1 MARGSAAAGGDRGGE
16 SIPPSRTG
24 RTRLITGALA
34 VATLAGVAAYAFSG
48 NDAVASAGGALAA
61 AGTIG
66 LAAGIAFRLP
76 LAVPWAVL
84 FAGSGYVVAHIHD
97 SVVDGWAAVVG
108 AALLLAAELA
118 AWSIGSDRRIRE
130 EGAVVLGQALAVS
143 ALVVTAAVLSFV
155 LVGAAAVSAAAGL
168 LLTGIGVAAA
178 VAAVAVILR
187 LVSR

>member
-1 MARGSAAAGGDRGGE
+1 V
-16 SIPPSRTG
+16 T
-24 RTRLITGALA
+24 
-34 VATLAGVAAYAFSG
+34 VYAFSG
-48 NDAVASAGGALAA
+48 DDAVASAGGALAA
-61 AGTIG
+61 AGAVA
-66 LAAGIAFRLP
+66 LAAAIVLRLP

-97 SVVDGWAAVVG
+97 SVVDGWAAVIG

-118 AWSIGSDRRIRE
+118 AWSIASDRRIRE
-130 EGAVVLGQALAVS
+130 ERAVVLAQSLAVA
-143 ALVVTAAVLSFV
+143 ALVATAGVLSFV